1 VQWLIDFTPGIEAPA
16 DLDGPV
22 LWFGFHQQKLLVDGA
37 TGQLPRRHSA
47 PELAASVLRSQYL
60 GQFADG
66 THCFSAELDANQP
79 LPDQYR
85 SLNLRHAYGQLDDAH
100 FGVAARAIQ
109 IMNWEREHLFCGH
122 CGTPTQ
128 RKPGERARV
137 CPSCGQLAYPRLVPA
152 IMVLVRKGDQLL
164 LARGPHFPPGMFSA
178 LAGFVEP
185 GETLEQTVHREVLEE
200 VGITVK
206 NLRYFA
212 SQSWPF
218 PHSMMIAFFADY
230 DSGELT
236 PDGVEI
242 EAAGFY
248 SLDALPTLP
257 GPISIAHHLIRAGVS
272 ELAAEAAQA

>member
-1 VQWLIDFTPGIEAPA
+1 MQWLIDFTPGIEAPA

-22 LWFGFHQQKLLVDGA
+22 LWFGFHQQKLLLDNTSG
-37 TGQLPRRHSA
+37 GLPFRASA
-47 PELAASVLRSQYL
+47 QELAASVLRSQYL

-66 THCFSAELDANQP
+66 IHCFSAELDASQP
-79 LPDQYR
+79 LPEQYR
-85 SLNLRHAYGQLDDAH
+85 SLNLRHAYGQLTDAH

-164 LARGPHFPPGMFSA
+164 LARSPHFPPGMFSA

-200 VGITVK
+200 VGLRVK

-230 DSGELT
+230 ESGELT

-257 GPISIAHHLIRAGVS
+257 GPISIAHHLIRAGLS
-272 ELAAEAAQA
+272 EISRAA